1 MGIYGRVNAFLYDPF
16 LWFAERRG
24 MADRRG
30 GLLAAASGRVLEI
43 GAGTGLNIQHYGD
56 AVSELILTEP
66 DRLLHPRL
74 ERRLRASRHVGEVV
88 HASAESLPFADASF
102 DTVVSTLVLCT
113 VDDPRKSLT
122 EIHRVLTP
130 KGELFFLEHV
140 RAPDGSRLQRW
151 QNRLHDPW
159 RAFAYGCHCNRDTL
173 DLLHRERFA
182 IGELQRAKWVGMPAL
197 VRPLISGRARTFD
210 EGAIE

>member
-1 MGIYGRVNAFLYDPF
+1 VGIYGRIFAFLYDPF

-30 GLLAAASGRVLEI
+30 RLLGAASGRVLEI
-43 GAGTGLNIQHYGD
+43 GAGTGLNVQHYGD

-66 DRLLHPRL
+66 DRLLLPRL
-74 ERRLRASRHVGEVV
+74 ERRLLASRHVGVVV

-113 VDDPRKSLT
+113 VDDPRKCLT

-130 KGELFFLEHV
+130 KGELLFLEHV

-173 DLLHRERFA
+173 DLLQRERFA
-182 IGELQRAKWVGMPAL
+182 IGELQRGKWVGMPAL
-197 VRPLISGRARTFD
+197 VGPLISGRARQVR
-210 EGAIE
+210 